1 MDWVVT
7 DKVTM
12 DTINPVSLVCTE
24 EDNFDLNN
32 PREFLKMCKM
42 KIFTDC
48 MEQCNNN
55 ASNTANCE
63 TGCHT
68 QYSSPSTDPIKG
80 NGK

>member
-7 DKVTM
+7 DKETTL
-12 DTINPVSLVCTE
+12 TINPVSLVCTE

-48 MEQCNNN
+48 MEQCNN
-55 ASNTANCE
+55 TANCE

-80 NGK
+80 N